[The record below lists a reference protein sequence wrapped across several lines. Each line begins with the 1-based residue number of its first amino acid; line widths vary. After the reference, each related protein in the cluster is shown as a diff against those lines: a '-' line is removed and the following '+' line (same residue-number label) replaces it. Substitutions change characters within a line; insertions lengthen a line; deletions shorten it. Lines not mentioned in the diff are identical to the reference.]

1 MTRRG
6 CITMVLVGLFSL
18 GGAVP
23 AWSAPARIA
32 VIDMESVLKAY
43 HKTAKAEAEINRQ
56 KTEYKAELGRMKKH
70 QDELDGQ
77 FEAARAAAKETGL
90 DDKTVQER
98 LAASEDKL
106 MQVKEYERQVMDYA
120 EKGKKQ
126 LQDQSMRIRNQLK
139 GEIRECVK
147 KVAAKQDYTLVL
159 DISYGV
165 SEWGSYVVLSD
176 ETIDISKRVIEL
188 LNAEEPAKKSD

>member
-1 MTRRG
+1 
-6 CITMVLVGLFSL
+6 MVLVGLFSL
-18 GGAVP
+18 SGTVP
-23 AWSAPARIA
+23 VWSAPARIA

-43 HKTAKAEAEINRQ
+43 HKTAKAEAEIDRQ
-56 KTEYKAELGRMKKH
+56 KTEYKAELGRMRKH

-77 FEAARAAAKETGL
+77 FEAARAAAREAGL
-90 DDKTVQER
+90 DDKTMQER

-106 MQVKEYERQVMDYA
+106 MQVKEYEHQVMDYA

-126 LQDQSMRIRNQLK
+126 LQDQSMRIRNQLR

-147 KVAAKQDYTLVL
+147 KLAGKQGYALVL

-165 SEWGSYVVLSD
+165 SEWGSYVVFTD
-176 ETIDISKRVIEL
+176 ETIDISKQVLEL